1 MNRQNTKNP
10 GSAQC
15 SALGESFGNEI
26 SKSVPFADASE
37 SVKSAHTY
45 TPPGPSEIL
54 ASAAVTTILIRYM
67 GIVGSRLLT
76 RTLDRRF
83 VVSRLLA
90 RKGCDLVSRLLARKV
105 FQSPVG
111 DW

>member
-1 MNRQNTKNP
+1 MLGAFHSPTQLQTDDGGSPCRPQGDNGKGSGMNRQNTKNP

-26 SKSVPFADASE
+26 SKSVSFADASE

-54 ASAAVTTILIRYM
+54 ASAAMTTILIRYM
-67 GIVGSRLLT
+67 GIVGSRLLA
-76 RTLDRRF
+76 RTF
-83 VVSRLLA
+83 V
-90 RKGCDLVSRLLARKV
+90 
-105 FQSPVG
+105 
-111 DW
+111 